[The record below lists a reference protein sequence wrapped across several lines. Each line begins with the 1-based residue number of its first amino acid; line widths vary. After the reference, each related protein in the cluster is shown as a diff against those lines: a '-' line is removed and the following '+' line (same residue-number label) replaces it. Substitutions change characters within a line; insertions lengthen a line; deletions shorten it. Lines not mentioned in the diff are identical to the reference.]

1 VYEYVIWVGSI
12 LFLRVPAWFSSGP
25 RHAMVSTFYNDLYA
39 FDLDRRRWYKLGL
52 KQKKAKL
59 TTEER
64 RAERKLKRGAEPG
77 AAGGEDDDQS
87 EMSDADSEG
96 SEAEGDE
103 TDSDDAATGKKTG
116 GVDAVRAEKGD
127 FFGYIDETG
136 NVVYINLN
144 DPDPDEAET
153 SGEAMAVAD
162 DAQVQHT
169 TAGLQGLSVTA
180 GGGATVFDSTLSQ
193 AATSGATDAAAE
205 ERRTQETARNQL
217 KYQNRAAKT
226 TASAAEGVGAEAS
239 DATADGD
246 ATMQVDGTAPL
257 PTATTAPRSGVKADV
272 TGGTAEPQS
281 AIARYF
287 AALTEPCPRINPA
300 ILTR

>member
-1 VYEYVIWVGSI
+1 
-12 LFLRVPAWFSSGP
+12 
-25 RHAMVSTFYNDLYA
+25 MVSTFYNDLFA

-77 AAGGEDDDQS
+77 TAGGEDDDQS

-96 SEAEGDE
+96 SEAEDDE
-103 TDSDDAATGKKTG
+103 SDSDDAATGNKTG

-144 DPDPDEAET
+144 DPDPDDAEA

-169 TAGLQGLSVTA
+169 TQGLQGLSVAA
-180 GGGATVFDSTLSQ
+180 GGGATVFDSTVLQ
-193 AATSGATDAAAE
+193 AVTSGATDTAAE

-226 TASAAEGVGAEAS
+226 TASAAEGAGAEVS
-239 DATADGD
+239 DAAADGD
-246 ATMQVDGTAPL
+246 ATMQVDGADTGTVPA
-257 PTATTAPRSGVKADV
+257 AAVAAPRSGVKADAA
-272 TGGTAEPQS
+272 GGTAEPQS